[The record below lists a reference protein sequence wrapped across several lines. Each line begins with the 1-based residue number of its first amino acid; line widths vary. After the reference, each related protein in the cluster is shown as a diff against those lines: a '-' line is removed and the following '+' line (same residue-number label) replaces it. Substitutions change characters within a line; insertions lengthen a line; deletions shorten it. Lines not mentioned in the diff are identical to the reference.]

1 MGCCTRT
8 LLRACMLFACLG
20 LALGATAQALRDPTQ
35 APLEQPAAIGG
46 LVGGLDPSTGVTV
59 LVRAGVPYLAVDT
72 RLYKV
77 GQKLGTARVE
87 RITETEVWLRDGG
100 TLHKLP
106 RFVGVQR
113 STVSPTSIPVDT
125 CPKAT
130 PKPKRA
136 TMPTTVP
143 APSAKA
149 LAPQKPPA
157 VKPTSP
163 AAQRPATVG
172 VPCLAPRPE

>member
-1 MGCCTRT
+1 MGLFTRC
-8 LLRACMLFACLG
+8 LLRACLFCTCLCMG
-20 LALGATAQALRDPTQ
+20 WAATAQTLRDPTQ
-35 APLEQPAAIGG
+35 APLEQPVAIGG
-46 LVGGLDPSTGVTV
+46 MVGGLDPSAGVTV

-72 RLYKV
+72 RLYAV

-100 TLHKLP
+100 ALHKLP

-113 STVSPTSIPVDT
+113 STVSPTSNPVDT
-125 CPKAT
+125 CPKAA

-136 TMPTTVP
+136 TIPTSTP
-143 APSAKA
+143 APSAKE

-163 AAQRPATVG
+163 AAQGPATVG
-172 VPCLAPRPE
+172 APCQAPRPE